1 MKFIYFIEK
10 ILFFFF
16 FRLNE
21 SNIPSCS
28 SSQSRSDRIAR
39 KSIDEAVEPSSDEL
53 GMNNQLEK
61 KKQLR
66 MPFVFM

>member
-10 ILFFFF
+10 ILFFF

-39 KSIDEAVEPSSDEL
+39 KSIDEDGEPSSEEL
-53 GMNNQLEK
+53 GMNNQLERK
-61 KKQLR
+61 KNS
-66 MPFVFM
+66 